1 MNKYIIIAVAFI
13 TFACSKPTAEMEDT
27 KIQAP
32 TCKKIPKELT
42 IHGDTRID
50 NYFWLNERENP
61 EVIDYLNAEN
71 TYADSVLGHTK
82 DFQTKL
88 FEEIKGRIKQTDE
101 SVPYKRNG
109 YFYYTR
115 YEEGKEYGI
124 YCRKQDSLENEEQI
138 MLDENQMAEG
148 HAYHAI
154 GGINVSPNNKMIAFG
169 VDTVSRRIYT
179 IKFKNLETGEILD
192 DKIEGT
198 VGSVA
203 WANDNKTV
211 FYTKKDL
218 ETLRSY
224 QVWKHT
230 LGSDKD
236 ELIFQEDD
244 ETFDCWAYRSKSGN
258 YVIINTS
265 ASVTSEY
272 RVLDANTPNAEFKIF
287 QERTR
292 ELEYSIANF
301 EDKFYVL
308 TNLDGAKNFKL
319 MVTDANATEKENWKE
334 VIAHREDVMI
344 EDFEIFRNHL
354 TVDERKDGLSHI
366 RIFNNETGEDH
377 YLDFGEET
385 YTAYLSTNLDF
396 ESELVRYGYMS
407 LTTPNSVF
415 DYNMNSKEKE
425 LLKQTEVL
433 GDFNKHDYQS
443 ERHYAIAKDGTKVP
457 ISLVYKKGLKRDGNN
472 PTLLYGYGS
481 YGATMDPYFSSV
493 RLSLLN
499 RGFVYAIAH
508 IRGGE
513 EMGRYWYDEGKM
525 LNKKNTFTDFIA
537 CGEYLITENFTNRK
551 HLYAMGGSAGGLLMG
566 AIINMRPD
574 LWNGV
579 VAQVPFVDVITT
591 MLDESIP
598 LTTGEYD
605 EWGNPNEKEYY
616 DYIKSYSPYDNI
628 EAKAYPNMLVTT
640 GLHDSQVQYWE
651 PAKWVAKL
659 RELKTDDNMLLLKT
673 NMDAGHGGASGRF
686 EAYKE
691 YALEYAFLLNLEGI
705 NE

>member
-1 MNKYIIIAVAFI
+1 MNKYIILALAFS
-13 TFACSKPTAEMEDT
+13 TFACSNSKEEMDNKEL
-27 KIQAP
+27 QP
-32 TCKKIPKELT
+32 PVCKKIPKELT

-50 NYFWLNERENP
+50 NYFWLNDRENP
-61 EVIDYLNAEN
+61 QVIDYLNAEN
-71 TYADSVLGHTK
+71 AYSDSILAHTN

-88 FEEIKGRIKQTDE
+88 FEEIKARIKQNDE

-109 YFYYTR
+109 YFYYSR
-115 YEEGKEYGI
+115 YEEGKEYEI
-124 YCRKQDSLENEEQI
+124 FCRKQDSLENEEQI
-138 MLDENQMAEG
+138 MLDENVLAEG
-148 HAYHAI
+148 HAYHSV
-154 GGINVSPNNKMIAFG
+154 GGINVSPNNKMIAYG
-169 VDTVSRRIYT
+169 IDTVSRRIYT
-179 IKFKNLETGEILD
+179 INFKNLETGEILK

-218 ETLRSY
+218 ETLRSF

-230 LGSDKD
+230 LGSKKD
-236 ELIFQEDD
+236 ELIFEEED
-244 ETFDCWAYRSKSGN
+244 ETFDCYAYRSKSGN

-265 ASVTSEY
+265 ATLTSEY
-272 RVLDANTPNAEFKIF
+272 RILSADEPNGEFKMF
-287 QERTR
+287 QARER

-319 MVTDANATEKENWKE
+319 MVTDVNATEKENWKE
-334 VIAHREDVMI
+334 VIAHRDDVLL

-354 TVDERKDGLSHI
+354 AIDERKDGLSQI
-366 RIFNNETGEDH
+366 RMINNETGDEH

-396 ESELVRYGYMS
+396 ETEVLRYGYTS
-407 LTTPNSVF
+407 LTKPSSVY
-415 DYNMNSKEKE
+415 DYNMNTKERE
-425 LLKQTEVL
+425 LLKQQEVL
-433 GDFNKHDYQS
+433 GGFNSDDYHA
-443 ERHYAIAKDGTKVP
+443 ERHYATVKDGTKVP
-457 ISLVYKKGLKRDGNN
+457 ISLVYKKGLKKDGNN
-472 PTLLYGYGS
+472 PVLLYGYGS
-481 YGATMDPYFSSV
+481 YGATMDAYFSSS

-499 RGFVYAIAH
+499 RGFVFAIAH

-513 EMGRYWYDEGKM
+513 EMGRHWYDDGKM
-525 LNKKNTFTDFIA
+525 LNKKNTFTDFIS
-537 CGEYLITENFTNRK
+537 CGEYLITENFTKQNK
-551 HLYAMGGSAGGLLMG
+551 LFAMGGSAGGLLMG

-574 LWNGV
+574 LWAGV
-579 VAQVPFVDVITT
+579 VAQVPFVDVIST
-591 MLDESIP
+591 MLDETIP

-616 DYIKSYSPYDNI
+616 DYIKTYSPYDNV
-628 EAKAYPNMLVTT
+628 EAKDYPNMLVTT

-659 RELKTDDNMLLLKT
+659 RELKTDNNMLLLKT
-673 NMDAGHGGASGRF
+673 NMEAGHGGASGRF

-691 YALEYAFLLNLEGI
+691 TALEYAFLLNLIGV